1 MVELK
6 EKVASILHDDK
17 GHPMKPV
24 HILIGCMALWLASP
38 AWAEMYQYVDK
49 QGITHYTNEL
59 TDVPADRRSDVTEHP
74 EVQTEPLPKS
84 VLRSLHK
91 TEAEVR
97 ATQQRAA
104 RKAALQK
111 RRNLRIKELKHKKA
125 ALNNEYQQLLKE
137 KSALDNNKSFQARK
151 NRYKYKHR
159 PYIVAMV
166 KREQQI
172 RKRLVELE
180 AQMKQIDTQIQIASH

>member
-6 EKVASILHDDK
+6 EKVPSILHDDR

-24 HILIGCMALWLASP
+24 QILMGCMALWLASP
-38 AWAEMYQYVDK
+38 AWATMYQYVDK

-59 TDVPADRRSDVTEHP
+59 TDVPADRRSDITEYP
-74 EVQTEPLPKS
+74 EVQTEPLPES

-97 ATQQRAA
+97 AAQQQAA
-104 RKAALQK
+104 RQATLQK
-111 RRNLRIKELKHKKA
+111 SRNLRIKELKHKKA
-125 ALNNEYQQLLKE
+125 ALNTEYQKLLKE
-137 KSALDNNKSFQARK
+137 KSALENNKSFQARK
-151 NRYKYKHR
+151 NRYKYRHR

-166 KREQQI
+166 EREQQI
-172 RKRLVELE
+172 EKRLVEIE
-180 AQMKQIDTQIQIASH
+180 AKMKQIDTQIQSASH